1 MQTIMA
7 TIMANRIHDEL
18 KIINTVHSSYGFDSG
33 SGSGAHFSDKLFD
46 DITTKE

>member
-1 MQTIMA
+1 
-7 TIMANRIHDEL
+7 MANRIHDEL

-33 SGSGAHFSDKLFD
+33 RGIGAHFPDKLFD